1 VTLGSAE
8 GRVAINRDKQTDRE
22 IYRLIIT
29 RRRAAEILLEPTG
42 SGWCLPRLEV
52 QSGQRLAEQL
62 TLGTRE
68 EWGLEAY
75 CLFIPGFITA
85 PENALRKKYVL
96 MESIKQNDN
105 APTSTYWVPSTAAIR
120 EATLP
125 DDDCAA
131 ARSSLQEVERYVA
144 EPLAGAFG
152 RPRWIKELFQWV
164 QDQID
169 PLGLRLTGSFKQFNA
184 SPTFSLIRIETG
196 GPAVWFKATG
206 EPNVHEMPVTVT
218 VARLFPRHVPELLGV
233 HSSWNGWL
241 SREAPG
247 STLDNFTE
255 ISAWTRTAKALAD
268 LQIASIGRS
277 ADLLESGCKDL
288 RLPGLIEQIDP
299 FLARMSGLMAIQK
312 KRPPAALTDPEL
324 ELLGAELKE
333 ACWVLQSLA
342 LPDTLGHVDF
352 NPGNIL
358 ISPDGCVFLDWA
370 EGCVT
375 HPLITFEYL
384 REHSR
389 RYHIQDAGI
398 TETIAAAYLQ
408 PWEAFFSPADLARG
422 LSVSSLV
429 AVFAYA
435 VGGRTW
441 RSPEPLQN
449 PAVVGYLRSL
459 TRRMH
464 REAAE
469 IKQRSELCL
478 N

>member
-1 VTLGSAE
+1 M
-8 GRVAINRDKQTDRE
+8 NRDEQTDRE

-29 RRRAAEILLEPTG
+29 RRRAAEILLEPSG
-42 SGWCLPRLEV
+42 SGWGLPRLEV

-62 TLGTRE
+62 TAGTKE
-68 EWGLEAY
+68 EWCLETY
-75 CLFIPGFITA
+75 CLFIPGYVTA
-85 PENALRKKYVL
+85 PENALREKYVL
-96 MESIKQNDN
+96 MESIKQNDS
-105 APTSTYWVPSTAAIR
+105 APTSTYWVPSTVAIR

-125 DDDCAA
+125 GDECAA
-131 ARSSLQEVERYVA
+131 VRSSLQEVGHYVA

-152 RPRWIKELFQWV
+152 RPGWIKELFQWV

-169 PLGLRLTGSFKQFNA
+169 PLRLWLTGSFKQFNA
-184 SPTFSLIRIETG
+184 SPAFNLIRIETS

-206 EPNVHEMPVTVT
+206 EPNVHEMPVTVA
-218 VARLFPRHVPELLGV
+218 VARLFPSYVPELLGV

-255 ISAWTRTAKALAD
+255 VSGWRRTAKALAD
-268 LQIASIGRS
+268 LQIASIGKS
-277 ADLLESGCKDL
+277 GDLLESGCKDL
-288 RLPGLIEQIDP
+288 RLPWLIEQVDP
-299 FLARMSGLMAIQK
+299 FIARMSGLMAIQK
-312 KRPPAALTDPEL
+312 KRRPAALTDPEL
-324 ELLGAELKE
+324 ELLGAKLKE

-389 RYHIQDAGI
+389 RHHIQDAGI

-408 PWEAFFSPADLARG
+408 PWEAFLSPADLARG
-422 LSVSSLV
+422 LCVSSLV

-441 RSPEPLQN
+441 CSPEPLQN
-449 PAVVGYLRSL
+449 PTLAGYFRSL
-459 TRRMH
+459 TRRMY
-464 REAAE
+464 REGAE